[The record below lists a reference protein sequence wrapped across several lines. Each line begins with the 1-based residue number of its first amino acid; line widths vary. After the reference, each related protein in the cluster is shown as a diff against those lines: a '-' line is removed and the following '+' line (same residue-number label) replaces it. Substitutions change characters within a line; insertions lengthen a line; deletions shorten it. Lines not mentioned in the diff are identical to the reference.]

1 MKDCAELFIFN
12 KNLTIRSPK
21 ASRPW
26 QHVLEP
32 LFGYI
37 NLSQKLYKS
46 KKYSGT
52 WNFGPNVKNNMQVL
66 DVAKFAKKFL
76 KSKSKINLIKNKF
89 YESEH
94 LSLDSSKS
102 KKFLKWQTRMNAKT
116 ALKLSLEWYYFFY
129 KKNKNKIVDFTKYQI
144 DDYKKKFIK

>member
-1 MKDCAELFIFN
+1 
-12 KNLTIRSPK
+12 
-21 ASRPW
+21 
-26 QHVLEP
+26 
-32 LFGYI
+32 
-37 NLSQKLYKS
+37 
-46 KKYSGT
+46 
-52 WNFGPNVKNNMQVL
+52 MQVL